1 MEEKRVYGRVNV
13 FEIGQQIPCQVT
25 AAGPDRQAQVYD
37 ICAGGLA
44 ISLDEPLVMNDIVR
58 LAISFPFAALHD
70 EPAKATGR
78 VAYCV
83 KDERTNKFRA
93 GIAYTRQK
101 AKPSLN

>member
-13 FEIGQQIPCQVT
+13 VEIGQQIPCQVI
-25 AAGPDRQAQVYD
+25 ASGPDRQAQVYD

-44 ISLDEPLVMNDIVR
+44 ISLDEPLAKNEVVR
-58 LAISFPFAALHD
+58 LAIVFPFSALRD

-78 VAYCV
+78 VAYCMR
-83 KDERTNKFRA
+83 DEKTNKYRA

-101 AKPSLN
+101 SSSSLN